1 MKGEA
6 MNSPGSYEH
15 YKSVGA
21 EVEYLEPGFELQGAK
36 MVEMGH
42 LLELIGAKDSC
53 LIWVIFKIEEVK
65 EAHESDV
72 RHLEGLVDEVL
83 KLWSELYKLGIAIDM
98 KLDHLLE
105 RTQEQLDLSPFEGT
119 QSWVVLKLKVN
130 DKQFVEQMRFDDS
143 NETGIHVM
151 VEQMND

>member
-1 MKGEA
+1 MIKNGG
-6 MNSPGSYEH
+6 NGSFRVVFPLVRLV
-15 YKSVGA
+15 SS
-21 EVEYLEPGFELQGAK
+21 LQGFNSSGLHFLNLFNDPRIIWEQIIA
-36 MVEMGH
+36 
-42 LLELIGAKDSC
+42 AN
-53 LIWVIFKIEEVK
+53 WVIENKAGV
-65 EAHESDV
+65 
-72 RHLEGLVDEVL
+72 
-83 KLWSELYKLGIAIDM
+83 EL

-119 QSWVVLKLKVN
+119 QLWVVLKLKVN